1 MRNRRHASEALL
13 LFSLLLATP
22 AAAQEATPTPSP
34 TPPPEQGG
42 TAAPRE
48 GWYPVGSERARPR
61 ERDRARDDRAA
72 KKGSGHD
79 DRGGWST
86 RARDDDDP
94 WDIDDPNEDA
104 MFFLPTGRTLK
115 RNQLTLGFPGPGG
128 VPDIQ
133 YGLSDWL
140 QVGAGYTLVGFT
152 PSARLGIIRSRRVDF
167 TLVGGAYLPIGG
179 EQPFMGQYVGGVL
192 TAGKDDFRV
201 HLGYQYVQLW
211 GEPFPDVRSVQGG
224 LGMTGVELRIA
235 PRAKFLFSILSYT
248 QINIDEEENPDLLP
262 FSAVAVAPG
271 IRVYGKSLSADVG
284 VMVGRVSNLGLD
296 EDFKSSDEYRD
307 ATFALPMITLRY
319 QL

>member
-1 MRNRRHASEALL
+1 MPDRRFVSAAPLFLL
-13 LFSLLLATP
+13 SVLLAVP
-22 AAAQEATPTPSP
+22 AFAQDPTPTP
-34 TPPPEQGG
+34 TAPPAQPGP
-42 TAAPRE
+42 AAPRE
-48 GWYPVGSERARPR
+48 GWYPVGRER
-61 ERDRARDDRAA
+61 ERDRERDREERPS
-72 KKGSGHD
+72 KKRGGYD
-79 DRGGWST
+79 DRGGWGTKS
-86 RARDDDDP
+86 RDDDDP
-94 WDIDDPNEDA
+94 WDVEDPNEDSL
-104 MFFLPTGRTLK
+104 FFLPTGRTLK

-152 PSARLGIIRSRRVDF
+152 PSARLGIIRGRRVDL
-167 TLVGGAYLPIGG
+167 TLVGGAYLPVGG
-179 EQPFMGQYVGGVL
+179 EQPFTGQYAGGVL
-192 TAGKDDFRV
+192 TAGKDEFRV

-235 PRAKFLFSILSYT
+235 PRAKFLFSILNYT

-262 FSAVAVAPG
+262 FSAVAIAPG

-284 VMVGRVSNLGLD
+284 VIVGRVNNLRLD
-296 EDFKSSDEYRD
+296 EDLKPSEEYRD
-307 ATFALPMITLRY
+307 ATFALPMLTLRY